1 MAIAAKNS
9 SALQWL
15 CPLMRPSEATM
26 ETAFEEVTEEQ
37 REEPRKCFHV
47 KVSIWFTDIYST
59 DVLDV
64 SKANVV
70 LVPTDVGGEA
80 LFEEFRWHFSGE
92 KQRRRLERFR
102 ASSQSGSLIAL
113 CSPSKT
119 HTVNTKM
126 LTHTQTEFPRAKWQT
141 NWPPDSATFDSCF
154 YLGAISISYSWR
166 PFDKQHGFIP
176 ISGI

>member
-126 LTHTQTEFPRAKWQT
+126 LTHTNRISKSQMTNQLTSWFRYLWQL
-141 NWPPDSATFDSCF
+141 FL
-154 YLGAISISYSWR
+154 LGSNQYQLFLEAFW
-166 PFDKQHGFIP
+166 
-176 ISGI
+176 